1 MDSNTHSDTP
11 DRLGSL
17 SAASQELAAEDLDR
31 LADPALAEDLLAM
44 RRLLDGLE
52 GQWLRRLAAVD
63 ARGAAGADQ
72 GHDAPSTAAWLR
84 TRRRLSV
91 DAAHG
96 NVRTARA
103 LFGGALPKTA
113 AALCAGDIS
122 PAHAKLI
129 ADGTRELADHVK
141 LEAEPVLLET
151 ASRVDP
157 PRLRQAVTHL
167 CRVVD
172 PDAAD
177 RKAARCHERR
187 GLWLS
192 PTWEDMVAVNGLL
205 EAEAGSILLAALEP
219 LASPA
224 AAADSRTG
232 GQRNADALAELAR
245 RSLEG
250 GWLPKAGG
258 VRPQLLVT
266 VDLGSLLGR
275 PGGVGGEAGW
285 AGPLGPE
292 ACRRLACDGTVT
304 RVLVS
309 RQPSGPGQP
318 DPGACEE
325 EVGASGDRA
334 EHGLATGNPQD
345 AAGRAAWL
353 RAASAKLPPALG
365 GAPRQPLEVGRAT
378 RAVQPAQRSALAVRD
393 GGCVFPDCDRPLAWC
408 DAHHL
413 RHRVNGGP
421 TDLDNLA
428 LLCRAHHRAVH
439 EGGWRLIRGPDGR
452 FTATTPDPPTRRSQ
466 RHRQCR

>member
-52 GQWLRRLAAVD
+52 GQWLRRLAAGD

-96 NVRTARA
+96 NVRTARD

-224 AAADSRTG
+224 DAADSRTG

-275 PGGVGGEAGW
+275 PGGGWVGRPVGPGRWNRRPAGGWPVTGPSPGSWSAASPALPASPIRARATRKSARPATALNMAWRPATLRTRRAGRHGCGPRPPCCPRPWVGLPASPWRW
-285 AGPLGPE
+285 AGPPGSS
-292 ACRRLACDGTVT
+292 
-304 RVLVS
+304 S
-309 RQPSGPGQP
+309 RPSAAPLR
-318 DPGACEE
+318 C
-325 EVGASGDRA
+325 
-334 EHGLATGNPQD
+334 ATG
-345 AAGRAAWL
+345 
-353 RAASAKLPPALG
+353 
-365 GAPRQPLEVGRAT
+365 
-378 RAVQPAQRSALAVRD
+378 AVSSPIAI
-393 GGCVFPDCDRPLAWC
+393 
-408 DAHHL
+408 
-413 RHRVNGGP
+413 GP
-421 TDLDNLA
+421 WPG
-428 LLCRAHHRAVH
+428 V
-439 EGGWRLIRGPDGR
+439 
-452 FTATTPDPPTRRSQ
+452 TPIIFGTG
-466 RHRQCR
+466 